1 MGQPL
6 IINIKKN
13 NKILVNTYYHWS
25 AYTDEALKI
34 CDNLVSQL
42 KEKSCDTIE
51 DIIELF
57 KNVKDYNSKIIFTKI
72 GFKKPILELNDESID
87 SLELS
92 DNEKSL
98 IKNLRKKYNLNYDVF
113 PSVITIY
120 EQQFDRSEGLIS
132 VLEKDIKKSLL
143 AGDFSIDI
151 DINSKIVSFDV
162 IRMYSAETFEEAFG
176 EKACLLEKTLVQ
188 VNPSLMSFNE
198 YLDFSSEIQKSIYG
212 LYNSKLDLVYS
223 KIQ

>member
-1 MGQPL
+1 MGQSL

-13 NKILVNTYYHWS
+13 NKVLVNTYYHWS

-57 KNVKDYNSKIIFTKI
+57 KDVKDYSSKIIFTKI
-72 GFKKPILELNDESID
+72 GFSKPILELNDESID

-92 DNEKSL
+92 YNEKNL
-98 IKNLRKKYNLNYDVF
+98 IKNLMKKYSFKYDVF
-113 PSVITIY
+113 PNVITIY
-120 EQQFDRSEGLIS
+120 EHQYSRSEGLIC

-143 AGDFSIDI
+143 ARDFFIDI

-162 IRMYSAETFEEAFG
+162 IRMCDAEIFEESFG
-176 EKACLLEKTLVQ
+176 EKACLLEKTSMQ
-188 VNPSLMSFNE
+188 VSPSCMSFDE
-198 YLDFSSEIQKSIYG
+198 YLDFSSEIQKCNYG

>member
-51 DIIELF
+51 DIVDLF
-57 KNVKDYNSKIIFTKI
+57 KNVKDYSSKIIFTKI
-72 GFKKPILELNDESID
+72 GFEKPILELNDDAID
-87 SLELS
+87 SLKLS

-98 IKNLRKKYNLNYDVF
+98 IKNLMKKYSFKYDVF
-113 PSVITIY
+113 PSVVTIY
-120 EQQFDRSEGLIS
+120 EHQYDRSEGLIS

-162 IRMYSAETFEEAFG
+162 IRMYSAETFEESFG
-176 EKACLLEKTLVQ
+176 EKACSLEKTSMQ
-188 VNPSLMSFNE
+188 VNPSCMSFDE
-198 YLDFSSEIQKSIYG
+198 YLDFSSEIQKSTYG

>member
-1 MGQPL
+1 MGQSL
-6 IINIKKN
+6 VINIKKN
-13 NKILVNTYYHWS
+13 NKILANTYYHWS
-25 AYTDEALKI
+25 AYTDESLKI

-57 KNVKDYNSKIIFTKI
+57 KNVKDYSSKIIFTKI
-72 GFKKPILELNDESID
+72 GFSKLILELNDESVD

-98 IKNLRKKYNLNYDVF
+98 IKNLMKKYSFKYDVF

-120 EQQFDRSEGLIS
+120 EHQYNRSEGLIS

-143 AGDFSIDI
+143 AGDFSIDV
-151 DINSKIVSFDV
+151 DITSKIVGFDV
-162 IRMYSAETFEEAFG
+162 IRMYSAKIFEEVFG
-176 EKACLLEKTLVQ
+176 EKPCLLEKTSMQ
-188 VNPSLMSFNE
+188 VNPSCMSFDE
-198 YLDFSSEIQKSIYG
+198 YLDFSFEIQKSTYG
-212 LYNSKLDLVYS
+212 LYNSKLDLVYG